1 MKEFHKNISQ
11 WIEEKKTFAI
21 ATVIQAWGSS
31 PRPIGS
37 AMIVSEDLEM
47 MGSVSG
53 GCVEGQILR
62 EAQTV
67 LMDGQS
73 KRLAYGITDENAWSV
88 GLSCGGKM
96 QVFLED
102 FTKFEAKNKA
112 IWTALQMCFQN
123 DKGCI
128 LVRKIEEGASEYL
141 LIYPNGTTVGTT
153 QNDVLIQEGLSAYKE
168 RKSQVFTHNETA
180 YFAQI
185 FPKKDQLLIVGAAH
199 ITVDLLQLA
208 KLYDF
213 ETVLIDPRKVFAE
226 KTQFTIP
233 PDQLLI
239 DYPSEVLSNFD
250 LDAYT
255 YAVILSHDPKIDD
268 NALHVLL
275 KSNIG
280 YIGALGSRKTH
291 AKRVA
296 RLQEAGF
303 DEKNIARIY
312 APIGLDIRAKK
323 PKEIALSI
331 MAELVKVRNVGS

>member
-1 MKEFHKNISQ
+1 MKEFHKNISK
-11 WIEEKKTFAI
+11 WHKANKPTAI

-37 AMIVSEDLEM
+37 TMIVSEDLEM

-53 GCVEGQILR
+53 GCVEGQILK
-62 EAQTV
+62 EAQAV
-67 LMDGQS
+67 LANRQS
-73 KRLAYGITDENAWSV
+73 KHLAYGVTDEDAWSV

-96 QVFLED
+96 QVFLEN
-102 FTKFEAKNKA
+102 FTQFAEENKD
-112 IWTALQMCFQN
+112 IWTALQTAFQN

-128 LVRKIEEGASEYL
+128 LVRKIEESTSEYL
-141 LIYPNGTTVGTT
+141 LIYPNGTTVGKN
-153 QNDVLIQEGLSAYKE
+153 QNDILIQEGLKTYKE
-168 RKSQVFTHNETA
+168 RKSQVFTHEKTT

-199 ITVDLLQLA
+199 ITVDLLHLA

-213 ETVLIDPRKVFAE
+213 ETVLIDPRKIFAE
-226 KTQFTIP
+226 KTQFTTP

-239 DYPSEVLSNFD
+239 DYPSEVLQNFD

-291 AKRVA
+291 AKRVT

-303 DEKNIARIY
+303 DENAINRIY

-323 PKEIALSI
+323 PNEIALSI
-331 MAELVKVRNVGS
+331 MAELVKVRNV